1 MATSLLQGQVRTRPP
16 HKKSQAFSGIQPISK
31 FGTQR
36 FQPLPPP
43 IGEPPYHI
51 DLESII
57 PGINAKASADGKIV
71 FHTVG
76 DTGGIKHPEY
86 QTDVAKQ
93 MKTDLAASGLIP
105 SFFYHLGDVVYYNGE
120 RSKYYDQFYEPYDHY
135 SAPIISIPGNH
146 DGDPVPD
153 SDQVSLDGWVDYFMQ
168 KVPHIDPV
176 SMDAPRV
183 TLSLPNVYF
192 TLLTPYAT
200 MVGMYTTVPE
210 HGSVD
215 SDQQQWLTNELHTA
229 PKDKALIISLHHPV
243 YSFDDHH
250 SGSPKMADVLQHAIN
265 ESRRVPNL
273 VLTAHVHNYQRIQK
287 EIVEGKP
294 TPFLVAGL
302 GGYYHLHNLTAEA
315 GTVDNNTGAEIIY
328 GDDKNHGY
336 VTLTVDK
343 NSIKG
348 ELTLVDKDGDVIK
361 EADTFEYTSEALFL
375 GTNDVVSL

>member
-1 MATSLLQGQVRTRPP
+1 
-16 HKKSQAFSGIQPISK
+16 
-31 FGTQR
+31 
-36 FQPLPPP
+36 
-43 IGEPPYHI
+43 
-51 DLESII
+51 
-57 PGINAKASADGKIV
+57 
-71 FHTVG
+71 
-76 DTGGIKHPEY
+76 
-86 QTDVAKQ
+86 
-93 MKTDLAASGLIP
+93 
-105 SFFYHLGDVVYYNGE
+105 
-120 RSKYYDQFYEPYDHY
+120 
-135 SAPIISIPGNH
+135 
-146 DGDPVPD
+146 
-153 SDQVSLDGWVDYFMQ
+153 
-168 KVPHIDPV
+168 
-176 SMDAPRV
+176 
-183 TLSLPNVYF
+183 
-192 TLLTPYAT
+192 
-200 MVGMYTTVPE
+200 
-210 HGSVD
+210 
-215 SDQQQWLTNELHTA
+215 
-229 PKDKALIISLHHPV
+229 
-243 YSFDDHH
+243 
-250 SGSPKMADVLQHAIN
+250 MADVLQHAIN